1 MVAAP
6 CARRLARRSRSA
18 LVAALT
24 VLLLQTLL
32 VWNFT
37 SLDAGEEQRGGAAGR
52 EKRDRG
58 GEQRAHPQR
67 RGPAAPHGKAMVG
80 AGGGAAAPRAHG
92 ASRLP
97 GGRGEVGT
105 REARSPESRRPAWA
119 PPAAAQ
125 VPRYRWVPHPG
136 LTAAVPLPAHGGS
149 ARGCSGSRCTRMLS
163 PSLTSSSFLCP
174 PLLSSPR
181 CPFGSVR
188 SGRVSVPN
196 FPGGPPAPTRS
207 RGVLFHCY
215 FIFFSTWKPHRR
227 YSLLHSSIGPSR

>member
-80 AGGGAAAPRAHG
+80 AGGGRREGQRLRPRLT
-92 ASRLP
+92 ASRCTSVE
-97 GGRGEVGT
+97 GAA
-105 REARSPESRRPAWA
+105 REARGSWGERGAVAPGLASRPSSSPSPPPPGFVGSFRRRAGAVVRVRSRRVGSHPRPGSWLPA
-119 PPAAAQ
+119 PPARPAAKG
-125 VPRYRWVPHPG
+125 PC
-136 LTAAVPLPAHGGS
+136 GGS
-149 ARGCSGSRCTRMLS
+149 ARGPRLQRQKTRRWD
-163 PSLTSSSFLCP
+163 
-174 PLLSSPR
+174 PLLSPVPLRQCLPPQRAFRYPR
-181 CPFGSVR
+181 
-188 SGRVSVPN
+188 
-196 FPGGPPAPTRS
+196 T
-207 RGVLFHCY
+207 
-215 FIFFSTWKPHRR
+215 
-227 YSLLHSSIGPSR
+227 SLES

>member
-80 AGGGAAAPRAHG
+80 AGGGRREGQRLRPRLT
-92 ASRLP
+92 ASRCTSVE
-97 GGRGEVGT
+97 GAA
-105 REARSPESRRPAWA
+105 REARGSWGERGAVAPGLASRPSSSPSPPPPASWA
-119 PPAAAQ
+119 PSAAAQ
-125 VPRYRWVPHPG
+125 VPWCGSGPAAWAPTRGRGPG
-136 LTAAVPLPAHGGS
+136 CRRPRHGQRRRGRAVGAPVG
-149 ARGCSGSRCTRMLS
+149 RGCSARKRVGGI
-163 PSLTSSSFLCP
+163 
-174 PLLSSPR
+174 LSSPQ
-181 CPFGSVR
+181 CPFGSACLR
-188 SGRVSVPN
+188 SGHFGIPELRWRADARCLPK
-196 FPGGPPAPTRS
+196 G
-207 RGVLFHCY
+207 LFY
-215 FIFFSTWKPHRR
+215 
-227 YSLLHSSIGPSR
+227 